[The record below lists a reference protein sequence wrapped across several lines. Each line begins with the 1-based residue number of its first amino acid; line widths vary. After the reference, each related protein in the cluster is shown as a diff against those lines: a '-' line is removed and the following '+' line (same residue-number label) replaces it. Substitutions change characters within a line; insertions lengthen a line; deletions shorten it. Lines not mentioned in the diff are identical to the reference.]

1 MEQVFSELTFWHWL
15 ALGLILFG
23 IEMMSGTFDLLMV
36 AIAAWLTAGFA
47 YFAPDAW
54 TVWQGQMIVFG
65 VASTALVVFGRTVLS
80 GVRKSSPEHPTLNRR
95 MQALVGERGLAVGD
109 FVSGTDG
116 DFAVNRN
123 ERARE
128 VEKAN
133 PQSEM
138 FDPEA
143 GTLRFKC
150 KQHKVGHVAQAVSKL
165 EPEVATRLIDKGAE
179 VNHVNECTGS
189 ALTYSC
195 EKGLAEIAMMLIDKG
210 ADVNQAGAATG
221 AKPLHIAAQY
231 GQVDAAKL
239 LLGAGAYV

>member
-47 YFAPDAW
+47 YFAPDAG

-109 FVSGTDG
+109 FVSGTGQIRVG
-116 DFAVNRN
+116 DTVW
-123 ERARE
+123 RA
-128 VEKAN
+128 
-133 PQSEM
+133 
-138 FDPEA
+138 EA
-143 GTLRFKC
+143 IEGETI
-150 KQHKVGHVAQAVSKL
+150 HGGDTIIV
-165 EPEVATRLIDKGAE
+165 D
-179 VNHVNECTGS
+179 
-189 ALTYSC
+189 
-195 EKGLAEIAMMLIDKG
+195 
-210 ADVNQAGAATG
+210 G
-221 AKPLHIAAQY
+221 AKRTTAMVRKAAR
-231 GQVDAAKL
+231 
-239 LLGAGAYV
+239 

>member
-54 TVWQGQMIVFG
+54 AVWQGQMIVFG

-109 FVSGTDG
+109 FVSGTGQISVG
-116 DFAVNRN
+116 DTVW
-123 ERARE
+123 RA
-128 VEKAN
+128 
-133 PQSEM
+133 
-138 FDPEA
+138 EA
-143 GTLRFKC
+143 IEGETI
-150 KQHKVGHVAQAVSKL
+150 HGGDTIIV
-165 EPEVATRLIDKGAE
+165 D
-179 VNHVNECTGS
+179 
-189 ALTYSC
+189 
-195 EKGLAEIAMMLIDKG
+195 
-210 ADVNQAGAATG
+210 G
-221 AKPLHIAAQY
+221 AKMTTAMVRKAAP
-231 GQVDAAKL
+231 
-239 LLGAGAYV
+239 